1 MDRISALRNVEEAL
15 EEFEDGELSLA
26 ELERKVEA
34 VVRTYAT
41 EFEAESLAAY
51 RVRGTEGEAVVV
63 AASPGEAR
71 ERATELR
78 GVGADG
84 TDAEVERL
92 SPPPSGE

>member
-15 EEFEDGELSLA
+15 GEFEDGELSLA
-26 ELERKVEA
+26 EFERQVGA

-41 EFEAESLAAY
+41 EFEAERLAAY
-51 RVRGTEGEAVVV
+51 RVRTGESEAVVV

-71 ERATELR
+71 DRATELR

-92 SPPPSGE
+92 SPPPAEE